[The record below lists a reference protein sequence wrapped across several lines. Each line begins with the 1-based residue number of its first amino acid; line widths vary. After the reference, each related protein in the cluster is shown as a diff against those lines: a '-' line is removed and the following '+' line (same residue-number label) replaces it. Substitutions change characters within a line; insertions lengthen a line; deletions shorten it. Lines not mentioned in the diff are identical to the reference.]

1 MSIEGRIAIDVGFT
15 DTYTAS
21 VVQSVQ
27 RISLTSTDAYATG
40 KVAVLSGTSSTASLQ
55 LDSYSVTPTY
65 RDSSGNVVTF
75 NVIRRIMFSWSG
87 TNQRTLTDS
96 EYNNFK
102 LLSSAGAV
110 SLTEFAPSDTVA
122 PLISSG
128 TGTGTYT
135 IVLYGT

>member
-15 DTYTAS
+15 DTHTAAA
-21 VVQSVQ
+21 VQSVQ
-27 RISLTSTDAYATG
+27 RISLTSTDAFATG
-40 KVAVLSGTSSTASLQ
+40 KVAVLSGTASTASLQ
-55 LDSYSVTPTY
+55 IANYSVTPSY
-65 RDSSGNVVTF
+65 RDASGNVVTF
-75 NVIRRIMFSWSG
+75 SVVRRIMFSWSG

-96 EYNNFK
+96 EYDNFK
-102 LLSSAGAV
+102 LCSSSGAV
-110 SLTEFAPSDTVA
+110 ALTQFLPSDTVA

>member
-40 KVAVLSGTSSTASLQ
+40 KIAVLSGTASTASLQ
-55 LDSYSVTPTY
+55 LDSYSATPTY

-75 NVIRRIMFSWSG
+75 GVIRRIMFSWSG
-87 TNQRTLTDS
+87 TNRRTLTDS
-96 EYNNFK
+96 EYDNFK

>member
-40 KVAVLSGTSSTASLQ
+40 KVAVLSGTASTASLQ
-55 LDSYSVTPTY
+55 LASYSVTPTY

-122 PLISSG
+122 PLVSSG

>member
-40 KVAVLSGTSSTASLQ
+40 KVAVLSGTASTASLQ
-55 LDSYSVTPTY
+55 LASYSVTPTY